1 MGQSKPQPKPRLVK
15 PAPVRG
21 AAPSPPKPAPPPP
34 KPVND
39 LADLDPFEAKMKRD
53 PLPTSSEVRVVVLI
67 ARETETDRA
76 DGEAVAQSLTTLL
89 SERRRP
95 SEVRIEPI
103 APDGVAA
110 ALTRATQDAE
120 QPIILIAASR
130 QPWTAAHLDPLL
142 QVLDLADHVVGHRR
156 AGWFVELKRM
166 LARWPWRFLMAV
178 PAFDLNSPASIHR
191 RDPWKGL
198 ILQSRGRFAQVEWL
212 AKATF
217 QTQIVSTVP
226 IPPLDSIDLDAAGH
240 HGVADRWAVLTQPRF
255 QPNPA

>member
-67 ARETETDRA
+67 ARETETDRE

-89 SERRRP
+89 SERRRS

-110 ALTRATQDAE
+110 ALT
-120 QPIILIAASR
+120 R

-226 IPPLDSIDLDAAGH
+226 IPPLDSIDLDAAGP